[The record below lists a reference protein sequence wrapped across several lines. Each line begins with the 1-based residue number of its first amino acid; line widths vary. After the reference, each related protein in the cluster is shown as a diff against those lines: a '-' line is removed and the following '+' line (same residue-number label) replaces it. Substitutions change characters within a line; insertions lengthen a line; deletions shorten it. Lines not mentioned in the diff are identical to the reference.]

1 MDFKELSKLVLNGE
15 GDHLEFKL
23 KSNHPEKIIRE
34 MVAFANTSGGK
45 LLIGVNDNGELIGLS
60 YADEDE
66 YVLEKALKNGIEPA
80 LNYKLEKVRLPEGK
94 EVLVFNIPKGTERPY
109 YILGDNGTKKVYVR
123 VADKSIQASKEAR
136 EILKGY
142 TKNKSL
148 RFTYGDKETH
158 LMKYLSE
165 NLKVTVSEFAKL
177 VNIPKRNAS
186 RTLILLVLT
195 NVLGINYKEI
205 EDEFYLL

>member
-177 VNIPKRNAS
+177 VNIPKKNAS